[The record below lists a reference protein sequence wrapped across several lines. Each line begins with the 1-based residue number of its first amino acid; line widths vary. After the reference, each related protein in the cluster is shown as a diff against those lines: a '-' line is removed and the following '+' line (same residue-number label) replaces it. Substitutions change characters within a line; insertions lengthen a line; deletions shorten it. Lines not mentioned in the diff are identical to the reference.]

1 MDKYERASQAWAV
14 LAWAARHRQTLTYQH
29 LGQATGMHP
38 AGIGMI
44 LDPIQDYCRDR
55 NLPPLTVL
63 VVQKDT
69 GLPSSGFTAAQAVQT
84 ASDQAKVF
92 SFDWLSY
99 GNPQVQGLRDRAVPV
114 IEEVPGPVS

>member
-1 MDKYERASQAWAV
+1 V
-14 LAWAARHRQTLTYQH
+14 LAWAARHRQTITYQQ

-38 AGIGMI
+38 AGVGMI
-44 LDPIQDYCRDR
+44 LAPIQDYCLDR

-69 GLPSSGFTAAQAVQT
+69 GLPGVGFTAAQAVQT

-99 GNPQVQGLRDRAVPV
+99 GNPQVEGLRDKAAPTS
-114 IEEVPGPVS
+114 ETTTGPLS